1 MTSAQRFLSASRFYL
16 NTEYRAKLHAAV
28 SALPADRLWWRPND
42 ESNSV
47 GNLLLHLAGNIGE
60 WIVSGVG
67 GAPNSR
73 RRADEFAARSGQGPA
88 ELLALLD
95 KALDN
100 ADAALA
106 RLTDADLDAPRMIQ
120 GRETTVLEA
129 VYHVVEHSRC
139 TWDRSSSSQRCTR
152 PARSSSMKTPADWRN
167 QPGATPRASA
177 DAAAFYLPASS
188 TCRVSVTAS
197 TRGRANGTT
206 KYRSAA
212 QTGNRSR

>member
-1 MTSAQRFLSASRFYL
+1 MTSGQRFLSNSRFYL

-28 SALPADRLWWRPND
+28 NAIPAARLWWRPNE

-47 GNLLLHLAGNIGE
+47 GNLLLHLAGNVGE

-67 GAPNSR
+67 GAPNTR
-73 RRADEFAARSGQGPA
+73 RRADEFAARSGQGAP

-106 RLTDADLDAPRMIQ
+106 ELTEADLDAPRTIQ

-129 VYHVVEHSRC
+129 VYHVVEHFSMHVGQIILVAKMQAPGAVQFYE
-139 TWDRSSSSQRCTR
+139 DAGGLAR
-152 PARSSSMKTPADWRN
+152 PAWR
-167 QPGATPRASA
+167 
-177 DAAAFYLPASS
+177 DAAP
-188 TCRVSVTAS
+188 
-197 TRGRANGTT
+197 
-206 KYRSAA
+206 
-212 QTGNRSR
+212 

>member
-129 VYHVVEHSRC
+129 VYHVVEHF
-139 TWDRSSSSQRCTR
+139 
-152 PARSSSMKTPADWRN
+152 SMHVGQIILVAKMHA
-167 QPGATPRASA
+167 PGAVQFYEDAGGLAEPTWR
-177 DAAAFYLPASS
+177 DAA
-188 TCRVSVTAS
+188 R
-197 TRGRANGTT
+197 
-206 KYRSAA
+206 
-212 QTGNRSR
+212 